1 MSDDTTAGGN
11 GAQATPDTVGAQNQ
25 NRPPLVISAQYVRDL
40 SFESP
45 HAPGIFTEMR
55 QPPEIAV
62 NVDVQAAALNEQQ
75 GAFEVRLKVNA
86 EGKVGDKTAFI
97 AELDYGAVVIVN
109 APAEQVSPLLL
120 IEAPRHLFPFAR
132 NVLADITRDGGFP
145 PVVLQ
150 PLDFVELFRR
160 RVAAM
165 QQARKQQ
172 PNQNQPS
179 AGDPAQGTA

>member
-1 MSDDTTAGGN
+1 MSDDKTAGGGGAP
-11 GAQATPDTVGAQNQ
+11 GAQDSARTQQQT
-25 NRPPLVISAQYVRDL
+25 RPPLIISAQYVRDL

-62 NVDVQAAALNEQQ
+62 NVDVQANALNEQQ
-75 GAFEVRLKVNA
+75 GAYEVRLKVNA

-97 AELDYGAVVIVN
+97 TELDYGAVVMIN

-120 IEAPRHLFPFAR
+120 IEAPRHIFPFAR

-165 QQARKQQ
+165 QQARQQ
-172 PNQNQPS
+172 EQGQPS
-179 AGDPAQGTA
+179 ASDPAQGSA